1 MFEGR
6 NIYCLGFKFAICEYL
21 VMTVDAKVNFFSLQR
36 AELEGRVQTLEDEE
50 DPEIARAIEMSL
62 KEQEDREV
70 GFHGNVECCCL

>member
-1 MFEGR
+1 M
-6 NIYCLGFKFAICEYL
+6 YKY
-21 VMTVDAKVNFFSLQR
+21 TVDAKVNFFSLQR

-70 GFHGNVECCCL
+70 GCHGNVECCCL